1 MVWDWPDTTIARVI
15 DGDSLVVNVH
25 RDASAW
31 FQIEDTDLG
40 FNGSIEALH
49 APIALRVKFHQRI
62 RLARINAKPAKT
74 TTGTSAKQRVVQL
87 LTGVAF
93 HLQTT
98 GPYKFGDEWMGE
110 VILDD
115 ESNLSDLLVS
125 EGLAVYWDG
134 SGPRPDAAEAR

>member
-1 MVWDWPDTTIARVI
+1 MIWDWPDTSIARVI
-15 DGDSLVVNVH
+15 DGDSIVVNVH
-25 RDASAW
+25 RMIPAW
-31 FQIEDTDLG
+31 FQIEDVDLG
-40 FNGSIEALH
+40 FNGSIDATK
-49 APIALRVKFHQRI
+49 APVLLTAKFHQRI

-74 TTGTSAKQRVVQL
+74 TAGTSAKQRVVQL

-93 HLQTT
+93 HLQTI

-110 VILDD
+110 VMLDD
-115 ESNLSDLLVS
+115 GSNLSDLLVS